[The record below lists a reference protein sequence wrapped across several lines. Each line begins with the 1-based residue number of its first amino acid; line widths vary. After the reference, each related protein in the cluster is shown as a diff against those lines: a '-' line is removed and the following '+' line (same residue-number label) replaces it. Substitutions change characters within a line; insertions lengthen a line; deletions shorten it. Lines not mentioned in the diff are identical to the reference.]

1 MNTLLLYNRLM
12 KYRGKVIKL
21 TQNFGMNSPN
31 PVASIYNDP
40 SKKKKIG
47 AK

>member
-1 MNTLLLYNRLM
+1 M